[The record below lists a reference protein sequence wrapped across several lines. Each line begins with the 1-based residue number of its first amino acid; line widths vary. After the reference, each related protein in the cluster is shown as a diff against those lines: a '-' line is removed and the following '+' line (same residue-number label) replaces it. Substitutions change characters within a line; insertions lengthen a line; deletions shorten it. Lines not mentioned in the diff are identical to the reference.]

1 MVNFDTMEKPQSA
14 VTAPLGYTDSA
25 WRHTSARFLDA
36 VSARQRDQVAKLLS
50 QPNNGGSGLREWV
63 SAIASRGATLPK
75 VVPEAVIDVYLNDPE
90 AVPLY
95 DCESCG
101 LAIPVRPS
109 RIYGLDGDPD
119 EVYFTSC
126 PACGARTGLFMHF
139 TRRYETSVTE
149 SLRRRPR

>member
-1 MVNFDTMEKPQSA
+1 MVKIEASNVGTDNRAGLAFDTEWQQIC
-14 VTAPLGYTDSA
+14 
-25 WRHTSARFLDA
+25 RRFVNA
-36 VSARQRDQVAKLLS
+36 VSVNHRETVAQLLR

-63 SAIASRGATLPK
+63 SAIAFRGAITPSTI
-75 VVPEAVIDVYLNDPE
+75 PDTVIEVYLGDPE

-109 RIYGLDGDPD
+109 RLYGLDGDPD
-119 EVYFTSC
+119 EVYFRNC
-126 PACGARTGLFMHF
+126 PLCGARTGLYLHF
-139 TRRYETSVTE
+139 THKYERDVAS